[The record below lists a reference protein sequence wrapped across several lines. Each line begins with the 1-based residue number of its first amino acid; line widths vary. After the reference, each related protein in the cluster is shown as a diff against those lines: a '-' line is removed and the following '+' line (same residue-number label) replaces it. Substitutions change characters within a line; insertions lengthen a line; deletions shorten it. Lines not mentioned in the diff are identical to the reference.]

1 MSLRPGYNIVTER
14 VAETDSEL
22 AALEFFRKIALD
34 EEIDSPVTVT
44 GLEVLLYNVDES
56 ERSDVLHT
64 LRQTIRNTR
73 SLSSMDAVQFVID
86 GRLVDDVE
94 FRVRIE
100 RSGGGVY
107 LDVGQMFVE
116 EPQSVSAA
124 QAVARK

>member
-22 AALEFFRKIALD
+22 AALEFFRKIAADD
-34 EEIDSPVTVT
+34 EVDSPVTVT
-44 GLEVLLYNVDES
+44 GLEDLLYNVNES

-116 EPQSVSAA
+116 EPQSVNAA

>member
-14 VAETDSEL
+14 VADTENEL
-22 AALEFFRKIALD
+22 SALEFFRTIAAD
-34 EEIDSPVTVT
+34 EDVESPVTVT
-44 GLEVLLYNVDES
+44 RLEDLLYHVDEQERSEVLQS
-56 ERSDVLHT
+56 
-64 LRQTIRNTR
+64 LRQTIRKSR
-73 SLSSMDAVQFVID
+73 SLSSMDAVQFVVK

-100 RSGGGVY
+100 RTEGGVY

-116 EPQSVSAA
+116 EPQSVSAV

>member
-22 AALEFFRKIALD
+22 AALEFFRKIAAD
-34 EEIDSPVTVT
+34 EEVDSPVTVT
-44 GLEVLLYNVDES
+44 GLEDLLYNVDEG

-116 EPQSVSAA
+116 EPQSVNAA

>member
-1 MSLRPGYNIVTER
+1 MSLQPGYNIVTER
-14 VAETDSEL
+14 VTDTDNEL
-22 AALEFFRKIALD
+22 SALEFFRKMAVD
-34 EEIDSPVTVT
+34 EDIDLPVTVT
-44 GLEVLLYNVDES
+44 GLEDLLYNVDEE
-56 ERSDVLHT
+56 ERNEVIQT
-64 LRQTIRNTR
+64 LRQTIRKSR
-73 SLSSMDAVQFVID
+73 SLSSMDAVQFVVD

-100 RSGGGVY
+100 RTEGGVY